1 VWQDWAVGA
10 EETLSRLGIE
20 LPPPPK
26 ALASYVPV
34 RIHDGLA
41 YVSGQVAS
49 VEGAVMHP
57 GRLGAEVGVE
67 QAREAARRCALQIL
81 SALRE
86 ALGSLDRVTGVLQ
99 VFVFVASEPTFG
111 EQPVIGNAAS
121 DLLVEVFGEVGKHS
135 RAAIG
140 VAALPLGASV
150 EVSAVV
156 SFADA

>member
-1 VWQDWAVGA
+1 MRAMGA
-10 EETLSRLGIE
+10 EQTLERLGIE

-34 RIHDGLA
+34 RIHAGLA

-49 VEGAVMHP
+49 VDGAVMHT
-57 GRLGAEVGVE
+57 GRLGAGVTVE

-81 SALRE
+81 AALRE

-99 VFVFVASEPTFG
+99 LSVFVASEPTFG

-121 DLLVEVFGEVGKHS
+121 DLLVEVFGEAGKHS
-135 RAAIG
+135 RAALG
-140 VAALPLGASV
+140 VAALPLGAPV

-156 SFADA
+156 SIADA

>member
-1 VWQDWAVGA
+1 MGA
-10 EETLSRLGIE
+10 DQTLERLGIE

-34 RIHDGLA
+34 RIHGGLA

-49 VEGAVMHP
+49 VDGAVMHT
-57 GRLGAEVGVE
+57 GRLGAGVTVE
-67 QAREAARRCALQIL
+67 QAQEAARRCALQIL

-99 VFVFVASEPTFG
+99 LSVFVASEPTFG

-121 DLLVEVFGEVGKHS
+121 DLLVEVFGEAGKHS

-140 VAALPLGASV
+140 VAALPLGAPV

-156 SFADA
+156 AIADA